1 MVIHAYA
8 DEKIM
13 LMMRRVIGLA
23 SVLVLAASAVD
34 AQEKYPN
41 KPIRMLVGFTAGSGT
56 DFLARTIG
64 QKMSESWA
72 QQVVVDNRPGAG
84 GVIASEILARATPD
98 GYTLIIV
105 SNGHAVN
112 ASLFSKLPYDTLRD
126 FAGVTYLADVP
137 NVLFATS
144 SLGLKSVRDLIELV
158 KSKPKQV
165 NYGSAGMGTAGHM
178 NTELFNFAAGIKVV
192 HIPFKGAPEALTN
205 TIGGSVQYGFLPI
218 PVVAPLVKA
227 GKVTGLAV
235 STKNRT
241 PVLPEMPTVAEGG
254 IPGFDFSGW
263 YGMFAPAKTPH
274 DVKDQLAKE
283 IARIFALQDVNE
295 RLLTQ
300 GATPHPTSPEELDA
314 FIKEEVARMG
324 KLIRDAGIRVE

>member
-1 MVIHAYA
+1 MV
-8 DEKIM
+8 
-13 LMMRRVIGLA
+13 VA
-23 SVLVLAASAVD
+23 SVLVLAASAVH

-64 QKMSESWA
+64 QKMAEGWN

-84 GVIASEILARATPD
+84 GMIASEILARATPD
-98 GYTLIIV
+98 GYTLMIV

-112 ASLFSKLPYDTLRD
+112 ASLYSKLPYDTLRD
-126 FAGVTYLADVP
+126 FAGVTYVADVP
-137 NVLFATS
+137 NVLFATPA
-144 SLGLKSVRDLIELV
+144 LGLKSVRDLIELA
-158 KSKPKQV
+158 KSKPDQV

-192 HIPFKGAPEALTN
+192 HIPYKGSPEALTN
-205 TIGGSVQYGFLPI
+205 TIGGRVQYGFLPI
-218 PVVAPLVKA
+218 PVVASLVKT
-227 GKVTGLAV
+227 GKLTGLAV
-235 STKNRT
+235 STKDRT
-241 PVLPEMPTVAEGG
+241 PVLPDMPTVAEGG
-254 IPGFDFSGW
+254 LPGFNFSGW

-274 DVKDQLAKE
+274 NVKNQIAKE
-283 IARIFALQDVNE
+283 VARIFALPDVNE

-300 GATPHPTSPEELDA
+300 GATPRPTSPAELDA

-324 KLIRDAGIRVE
+324 KLVRDAGIRVE